1 MQEFVFFLSDKKKE
15 KKLKTEKYIGAR
27 IASSSSTRDM
37 LNISFPF
44 FYIIHIY
51 EMYELYN

>member
-1 MQEFVFFLSDKKKE
+1 MQEFLFFLSDKKKE
-15 KKLKTEKYIGAR
+15 KKLKTDKYIGAR
-27 IASSSSTRDM
+27 IASTRDM